1 MKYLLAFAG
10 GALIGAAAALLFAPE
25 KGVDTRA
32 RIKLMLKKRGLI
44 APDDELEEIVDEINA
59 ELKAGS

>member
-10 GALIGAAAALLFAPE
+10 GALIGAATALLMAPE

-32 RIKLMLKKRGLI
+32 RIKLMLKKHGLI
-44 APDDELEEIVDEINA
+44 AQDDELEEIVDEINA
-59 ELKAGS
+59 ELKA